1 MSEYVLYSIVRF
13 LYCTAIPQALQMT
26 VDSMVSPR
34 VATLEQGLGAVQHI
48 KEKKEEEEV
57 LRSPVQA
64 SIAKVNCVRV
74 HLTFSENI
82 LPVRAILQVL

>member
-1 MSEYVLYSIVRF
+1 
-13 LYCTAIPQALQMT
+13 MT

-34 VATLEQGLGAVQHI
+34 VATLQQGLGAVQQI
-48 KEKKEEEEV
+48 KEKKKEEEV

-74 HLTFSENI
+74 HLTFF
-82 LPVRAILQVL
+82 

>member
-1 MSEYVLYSIVRF
+1 
-13 LYCTAIPQALQMT
+13 MT

-34 VATLEQGLGAVQHI
+34 VATLQQGLGAVQQI
-48 KEKKEEEEV
+48 KEEKEEEV

-74 HLTFSENI
+74 NLFFSENN
-82 LPVRAILQVL
+82 LPVRAIFQLYKDLQ